1 MAQEQVAEQRH
12 VDPWVLI
19 VDDDP
24 DIREVLSMVL
34 EVRGYH
40 TATAEDGQAALDAMR
55 TEKPALVLAD
65 LMMPI
70 MTGAELVSS
79 MKQDPRL
86 SDVPVLL
93 VTAWPANAV
102 DLGANELL
110 SKPVDV
116 DHLLHSIKKYVH

>member
-1 MAQEQVAEQRH
+1 MTQGSTHEPH
-12 VDPWVLI
+12 DVDRFVLI

-34 EVRGYH
+34 ETRGFH
-40 TATAEDGQAALDAMR
+40 TATAEDGEAALRVMR
-55 TEKPALVLAD
+55 DGKPALVLAD

-70 MTGAELVSS
+70 MTGAQLVLT

-93 VTAWPANAV
+93 VTAWPANAG
-102 DLGANELL
+102 DLGADELL
-110 SKPVDV
+110 TKPVDV
-116 DHLLHSIKKYVH
+116 DHLLHSVRKYVH